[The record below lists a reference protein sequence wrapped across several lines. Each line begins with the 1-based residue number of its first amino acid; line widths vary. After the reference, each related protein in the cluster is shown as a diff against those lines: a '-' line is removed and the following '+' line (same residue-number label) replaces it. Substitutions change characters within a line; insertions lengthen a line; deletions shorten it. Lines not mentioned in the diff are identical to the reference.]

1 MSNPTESPQPDTSG
15 LDLDRAFKMVMELMA
30 IPGKGG
36 QEAPV
41 AEYIRDKLRKAGAPA
56 SAIETDSAH
65 LRTPVRGEVGNM
77 VLKLPGTMR
86 GPRRMM
92 SAHMDTVPICV
103 GSKPVLKGRTVRSA
117 DPNTGLGADD
127 RAGCAVV
134 LTAALE
140 ILERK
145 LPHPPLTFCWFIQ
158 EEGGLNGARFI
169 KKSMLGKPKL
179 AFNWDGGS
187 PFKLTVGAT
196 GGYHMQ
202 ADVEGIAS
210 HAGVNPEG
218 GVSAIAIAS
227 LAIADLHR
235 NGWHGDIQKGRKRGT
250 SNVGFIHGGEATNVV
265 TDRVAVKAEARSH
278 DPKFRQRIV
287 SEIEK
292 AFRRAAKEVK
302 NADRKTGTVTI
313 TGRLSYESFLL
324 KDNEPCIEVAEQ
336 AIRSLGHEPIRAVA
350 NGGLDANWLYKHG
363 IPAVSIGCGQADQ
376 HKTSE
381 TLDVDGFEDACRIAL
396 RLVTASD
403 ESLTRN

>member
-1 MSNPTESPQPDTSG
+1 
-15 LDLDRAFKMVMELMA
+15 
-30 IPGKGG
+30 
-36 QEAPV
+36 
-41 AEYIRDKLRKAGAPA
+41 
-56 SAIETDSAH
+56 
-65 LRTPVRGEVGNM
+65 
-77 VLKLPGTMR
+77 
-86 GPRRMM
+86 
-92 SAHMDTVPICV
+92 
-103 GSKPVLKGRTVRSA
+103 
-117 DPNTGLGADD
+117 
-127 RAGCAVV
+127 
-134 LTAALE
+134 
-140 ILERK
+140 
-145 LPHPPLTFCWFIQ
+145 
-158 EEGGLNGARFI
+158 
-169 KKSMLGKPKL
+169 
-179 AFNWDGGS
+179 
-187 PFKLTVGAT
+187 
-196 GGYHMQ
+196 
-202 ADVEGIAS
+202 
-210 HAGVNPEG
+210 
-218 GVSAIAIAS
+218 
-227 LAIADLHR
+227 
-235 NGWHGDIQKGRKRGT
+235 
-250 SNVGFIHGGEATNVV
+250 
-265 TDRVAVKAEARSH
+265 VKAEARSH